1 MQSRNIRKHFL
12 QMSRHFYCLGTTLDT
27 RLLTDTDWN
36 GGFVQFVDSKHENKF
51 PIYFP
56 CGILFIYGQL
66 STFIIAR
73 PDSNKTR
80 IKRSRY
86 IFNLLSL
93 HFLFQIRFVT
103 LKNRGYISWS
113 QVIFVDIYFSD
124 LERKMLYDLSMVF
137 SLVSFS
143 IAPLD
148 FYPFLLRPAIDRC
161 GFFPFV

>member
-36 GGFVQFVDSKHENKF
+36 GGFVQIVDSKHENIF
-51 PIYFP
+51 PIFFSMWNSFY
-56 CGILFIYGQL
+56 LW